1 MNADLQK
8 LRDSRLFKKLPD
20 RAFDRVLKYIKIRSY
35 DRGEE
40 VIRPSSSGE
49 FSKYFGYVL
58 RGRVI
63 YLTKESKPVGMSF
76 TDELFV
82 GRSFTIEE
90 QAVSRIVSGA
100 EHCLVVFIPRE
111 IIGTLSSASR
121 NFSEIIEEIYEAI
134 FERAEM
140 ISQDAK
146 GAQHFDEWLKDDGH
160 KTLTGWLSEL
170 ERKKQLSEEKKKKDK
185 QDRRYEHVLWL
196 LGCAAFLLAAWEA
209 AARIY
214 LWPYSPTQ
222 LFTGELGPYDKQADF
237 NIWMGIIGYGLLLF
251 TNLHTFVK
259 MAIRRFKWKLNFK
272 HSSQLHIFFG
282 ILGGLLVL
290 IHTAGHL
297 RGQNVAHY
305 AVYFMTVVL
314 ISGLVGQII
323 SSRIPRTISG
333 DKMKLNNILK
343 EQDKLK
349 KKAELLMDDQQFK
362 TSLDLMARPLPK
374 SFWINLFSAPLL
386 WFRAQKI
393 KKALRGLG
401 LGAEAAGLAA
411 SLLAKE
417 FELRQKIRSLEVA
430 NIFFKRWMW
439 IHIPMAYLLYLTG
452 AIHIFLVFYQ
462 GLLDKF
468 LGVISG

>member
-1 MNADLQK
+1 LNADLQK

-20 RAFDRVLKYIKIRSY
+20 RAFDRVLKHIKIRNY
-35 DRGEE
+35 ERGEE
-40 VIRPSSSGE
+40 VIRPSSSNE
-49 FSKYFGYVL
+49 FAKYFGYVL

-63 YLTKESKPVGMSF
+63 YLTKEAKPVGMSF

-82 GRSFTIEE
+82 GRSFTIED
-90 QAVSRIVSGA
+90 QSVARIVSGY
-100 EHCLVVFIPRE
+100 EHTLVVFIPRE

-134 FERAEM
+134 FERAEL
-140 ISQDAK
+140 IAQDAK
-146 GAQHFDEWLKDDGH
+146 GAQHFDEWIKDDGN
-160 KTLTGWLSEL
+160 KTLTSWLGEL
-170 ERKKQLSEEKKKKDK
+170 EKKKKAGEEKKKKERK
-185 QDRRYEHVLWL
+185 DRRYEYVLWL
-196 LGCAAFLLAAWEA
+196 VGCATFLIAAWEA

-222 LFTGELGPYDKQADF
+222 FVTGELGPYDKQAEF
-237 NIWMGIIGYGLLLF
+237 NIWMGIFGYALLLL

-259 MAIRRFKWKLNFK
+259 MAIRKLKWKLNFK

-282 ILGGLLVL
+282 IVGGLLVL

-305 AVYFMTVVL
+305 AIYFMTVVL

-362 TSLDLMARPLPK
+362 TSVDLMARPLPK

-386 WFRAQKI
+386 WFRSRKI
-393 KKALRGLG
+393 KRALKGLG
-401 LGAEAAGLAA
+401 LGPDAAGLAA

-452 AIHIFLVFYQ
+452 AIHVFLVFYQ

-468 LGVISG
+468 LGKPL